1 MRLEPIFALHEQKIK
16 SVSTWLTVSSVKHQ
30 PEGGFCTEMYMDM
43 FRVSPKTKN
52 VLWILVIDSLL
63 LLLIWLTDS
72 SLDDIKKYKI

>member
-1 MRLEPIFALHEQKIK
+1 
-16 SVSTWLTVSSVKHQ
+16 
-30 PEGGFCTEMYMDM
+30 MDM
-43 FRVSPKTKN
+43 FQVSPKTKN

>member
-1 MRLEPIFALHEQKIK
+1 M
-16 SVSTWLTVSSVKHQ
+16 TDSSICETSACGRILYWKD
-30 PEGGFCTEMYMDM
+30 MYMDM
-43 FRVSPKTKN
+43 FQVSPKTKN

>member
-1 MRLEPIFALHEQKIK
+1 M
-16 SVSTWLTVSSVKHQ
+16 TDSSISETSAWGRILYWKD
-30 PEGGFCTEMYMDM
+30 MYMDM
-43 FRVSPKTKN
+43 FQVSPKTKN

>member
-1 MRLEPIFALHEQKIK
+1 M
-16 SVSTWLTVSSVKHQ
+16 KHQ

>member
-1 MRLEPIFALHEQKIK
+1 
-16 SVSTWLTVSSVKHQ
+16 
-30 PEGGFCTEMYMDM
+30 M

-72 SLDDIKKYKI
+72 SLDDIKKYKISLFLGKVVAVKKNYPVLLAVPKIP